1 LIWLSEV
8 GERAFEAH
16 AGYLFT
22 PIQLSVSVNSVW
34 RFSCCCFFSYYQPAC
49 VCTSFETLKH
59 LEMAA
64 SGVGL
69 VYDSRMCAHENE
81 SDRKHPEQ
89 PARIT
94 SIYQRLTS
102 AGVVARFLSFFFL
115 FSPFP
120 SHKTFLHYWR
130 DDSLFHQKQR
140 RFFYFLKKLI
150 KLFFPSSNGLENCA
164 SP

>member
-1 LIWLSEV
+1 
-8 GERAFEAH
+8 
-16 AGYLFT
+16 
-22 PIQLSVSVNSVW
+22 
-34 RFSCCCFFSYYQPAC
+34 
-49 VCTSFETLKH
+49 
-59 LEMAA
+59 MAA

-115 FSPFP
+115 FSPFHHTKHFYVTDVMILCFTR
-120 SHKTFLHYWR
+120 SREEFFFFFL
-130 DDSLFHQKQR
+130 
-140 RFFYFLKKLI
+140 I
-150 KLFFPSSNGLENCA
+150 N
-164 SP
+164 

>member
-1 LIWLSEV
+1 MQ
-8 GERAFEAH
+8 EAYYY
-16 AGYLFT
+16 ANPTVCICQFRVQVL
-22 PIQLSVSVNSVW
+22 VV
-34 RFSCCCFFSYYQPAC
+34 FFFFYYQP

-59 LEMAA
+59 LEMAT

-102 AGVVARFLSFFFL
+102 AGVVARFLSFVFV
-115 FSPFP
+115 FSPFHHTKHFYITDVMILCFTR
-120 SHKTFLHYWR
+120 SREDFFL
-130 DDSLFHQKQR
+130 
-140 RFFYFLKKLI
+140 I
-150 KLFFPSSNGLENCA
+150 N
-164 SP
+164 